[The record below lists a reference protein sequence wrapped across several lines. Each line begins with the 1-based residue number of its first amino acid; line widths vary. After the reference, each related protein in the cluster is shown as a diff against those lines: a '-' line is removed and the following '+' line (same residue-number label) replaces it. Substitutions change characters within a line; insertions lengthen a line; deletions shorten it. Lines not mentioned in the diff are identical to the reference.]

1 MNLIAAHGSAV
12 LVRVQSGAAAL
23 FRGTAACCSGLA
35 GYLSFQEKSAVAA
48 AYQLAA
54 ALVGRVVRTSTAALL
69 SVVAFV
75 FRVFSY
81 KTLATLHYYMF
92 ETHLL
97 QNIACAL
104 VLTALGHLYLSLPD
118 DTSGGA
124 METIGDAGDIQEAA
138 EAADAASRVAVA
150 AAAAARGKTRIALSS
165 GGGSSSV
172 LKFLRDALS
181 SVGSGGGGA
190 VRRRLAAS
198 LGGRPGS
205 HGHAE
210 PAAPLAVE
218 TKAAPATPTKGGG
231 SRGAGAASPSNGSVW
246 SSSSPGGLS
255 YRDDVDDDD
264 ETDDDTYD
272 DEEEEKELPS
282 IAAARQKHA
291 FIVKEAA
298 ANPAALVGWQIT
310 VQGKGLGLVLGIKR
324 RLGQATLFRVQFDT
338 GNVQLL
344 SLKRSDTKGDTPFA
358 PVAKVAD

>member
-1 MNLIAAHGSAV
+1 VDG
-12 LVRVQSGAAAL
+12 
-23 FRGTAACCSGLA
+23 
-35 GYLSFQEKSAVAA
+35 KS
-48 AYQLAA
+48 YQKSK
-54 ALVGRVVRTSTAALL
+54 VW
-69 SVVAFV
+69 
-75 FRVFSY
+75 
-81 KTLATLHYYMF
+81 
-92 ETHLL
+92 
-97 QNIACAL
+97 
-104 VLTALGHLYLSLPD
+104 
-118 DTSGGA
+118 
-124 METIGDAGDIQEAA
+124 
-138 EAADAASRVAVA
+138 
-150 AAAAARGKTRIALSS
+150 
-165 GGGSSSV
+165 
-172 LKFLRDALS
+172 
-181 SVGSGGGGA
+181 
-190 VRRRLAAS
+190 
-198 LGGRPGS
+198 
-205 HGHAE
+205 
-210 PAAPLAVE
+210 
-218 TKAAPATPTKGGG
+218 
-231 SRGAGAASPSNGSVW
+231 GAASPSNGSVW